1 MSGRGSLFLADP
13 VLFAPTVR
21 RGSRERTAY
30 TVGSR
35 PTAWF
40 VVRAWRPRRQGCDR
54 LAFNPSH
61 TLAEDQPRLTFS
73 CLFVLSLL
81 DLLLPLLL
89 ARLPPP
95 LTGTYRSRRTRARR
109 TSLTAGAT
117 ASAREAGCVRSTT
130 TATTRRPSTSPAS
143 QTSPTSTSSSTRGT
157 ATADST
163 RTGSPPTLQ
172 AGAGSAPPCTNRRPW
187 RSWSSRQTGARG
199 VTTRRTEEAI
209 RRQTC
214 VAHCKDVGLFDCFP
228 CSLNVLL

>member
-73 CLFVLSLL
+73 CLFSLSS
-81 DLLLPLLL
+81 
-89 ARLPPP
+89 RSPPP
-95 LTGTYRSRRTRARR
+95 SAPCSPPPASHRYISFTTDACPKDELDGGGNCKRAGSWLRAIYNDRDDATPVYFAGVPNKPHVYKLFNTWYGNSGQYQNWFTADVAGGGWISTSVHQSEAMEIMVVPANGGAGGNNKEDGRSD
-109 TSLTAGAT
+109 SPPN
-117 ASAREAGCVRSTT
+117 V
-130 TATTRRPSTSPAS
+130 RRP
-143 QTSPTSTSSSTRGT
+143 
-157 ATADST
+157 
-163 RTGSPPTLQ
+163 L
-172 AGAGSAPPCTNRRPW
+172 
-187 RSWSSRQTGARG
+187 
-199 VTTRRTEEAI
+199 
-209 RRQTC
+209 
-214 VAHCKDVGLFDCFP
+214 
-228 CSLNVLL
+228 